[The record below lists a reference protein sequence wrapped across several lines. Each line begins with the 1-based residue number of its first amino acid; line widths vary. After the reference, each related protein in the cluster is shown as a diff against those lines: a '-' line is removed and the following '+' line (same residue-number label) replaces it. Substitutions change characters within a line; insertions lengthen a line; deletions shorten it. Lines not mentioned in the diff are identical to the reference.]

1 MLHVLASDD
10 PADAR
15 LQALLTG
22 DLEDDARLDEALRL
36 LRAHPAMDR
45 ARSHTYA
52 VARQAQD
59 VLAGL
64 PESDAKDA
72 LHALAT
78 GVVTRV
84 G

>member
-1 MLHVLASDD
+1 MALA
-10 PADAR
+10 R
-15 LQALLTG
+15 
-22 DLEDDARLDEALRL
+22 E
-36 LRAHPAMDR
+36 
-45 ARSHTYA
+45 HTYA

-59 VLAGL
+59 VLGTL
-64 PESDAKDA
+64 PDSDAKDA